1 MRLRVKHGT
10 VVNSRGRIPADIL
23 CVDGKIASIEAPGS
37 RSPVDD
43 EIDASGLLVFPG
55 FIDPH
60 VHSRDPGLTHKEDFA
75 HSSRA
80 AAAGGIT
87 TLLEMPNSVPPVTD
101 VATLLAKAA
110 HYEDSAHVDFGL
122 WALSLGADNLQE
134 IPRLVAEGVVGVKLF
149 WGYALHR
156 VTKQLVYNLAD
167 EPPENLILPPDNG
180 VVLELFSVIAKTG
193 ALLAA
198 HCEDR
203 GVLASAQ
210 RALARPLSSYEDLLT
225 ARPDTAEAASI
236 ALGVEFSRAAGCRF
250 HVVHMSSERGV
261 AIVRQ
266 AQKDGI
272 SVSAETCPHYLS
284 LTDRDFASIGAL
296 MKVYPPVRTK
306 RDQDAL
312 WGAVGDGTICSLG
325 SDHAPHTIDEKRQS
339 LAVQPAGT
347 IGVETLVPVMLNQM
361 SNGRIDA
368 ERLAWVL
375 SEGTARLYG
384 LYPRKGA
391 LLPGSDAD
399 FTLVDPEADFTIMN
413 ESLHSKH
420 PISPWHRHRGRG
432 RVRLGILR
440 GEVIMRDG
448 SPDGPPRGQFVRSKA
463 TGHPDHA
470 ASRAQPTLR
479 LVDP

>member
-1 MRLRVKHGT
+1 MRLLIKHGT
-10 VVNSRGRIPADIL
+10 VVNSSGRVPSDIL
-23 CVDGKIASIEAPGS
+23 CVDGKIVSIEAPGS
-37 RSPVDD
+37 LSSVDD

-101 VATLLAKAA
+101 VATLREKARNF
-110 HYEDSAHVDFGL
+110 EQSAFVDFGL
-122 WALSLGADNLQE
+122 WALSLGSGNLQE
-134 IPRLVAEGVVGVKLF
+134 IPSLVDEGVVGVKLF

-203 GVLASAQ
+203 GVLESAQ
-210 RALARPLSSYEDLLT
+210 RALARPLSSYEDLLA
-225 ARPDTAEAASI
+225 ARPDTAEAAAI
-236 ALGVEFSRAAGCRF
+236 ALGVEFSRATGCRF
-250 HVVHMSSERGV
+250 HVVHMSSERGAV
-261 AIVRQ
+261 LVRQ

-272 SVSAETCPHYLS
+272 AISAETCPQYLS
-284 LTDRDFASIGAL
+284 LTDQDFASIGPL
-296 MKVYPPVRTK
+296 MKVYPPVRAA
-306 RDQDAL
+306 RDQEGL
-312 WGAVGDGTICSLG
+312 WRAVGDGTICSVG
-325 SDHAPHTIDEKRQS
+325 SDHAPHTADEKRQS
-339 LAVQPAGT
+339 LAVQPAGA
-347 IGVETLVPVMLNQM
+347 IGVETLVPLMLDHM
-361 SNGRIDA
+361 SKGRIEA

-375 SEGTARLYG
+375 AEGTARLYG
-384 LYPRKGA
+384 LYPQKGA
-391 LLPGSDAD
+391 ILPGSDAD
-399 FTLVDPEADFTIMN
+399 FTLVDPQADFTILN
-413 ESLHSKH
+413 ERLHSKH
-420 PISPWHRHRGRG
+420 SVSPWHGRSGKG
-432 RVRLGILR
+432 RARLGILR

-448 SPDGPPRGQFVRSKA
+448 SPDGPPRGQFVRSNA
-463 TGHPDHA
+463 PPPARGYA
-470 ASRAQPTLR
+470 RSLR
-479 LVDP
+479 